1 MLFTCGDQDVWADP
15 PGELDVL
22 RAAGSVYRLFGLE
35 GIPEGAKPESGK
47 LLGSSLCYYIR
58 NAPHIVNSDYWNVFM
73 DFAEK
78 SFQARK

>member
-1 MLFTCGDQDVWADP
+1 
-15 PGELDVL
+15 
-22 RAAGSVYRLFGLE
+22 VYRLFGLE

-58 NAPHIVNSDYWNVFM
+58 NAPHIVNSDYLNLFM